1 VGFWATVPYYTLF
14 SNQAQY
20 HKKTN
25 STDLQ
30 VNLSNKSLISRLLLQ
45 KHGKKLNQAKKK
57 PAQKWSLKSFK
68 MIYLTKWMVSDPLY
82 DHQFGVP
89 FGQLHFGP
97 P

>member
-45 KHGKKLNQAKKK
+45 KHGTKLNQAKKK
-57 PAQKWSLKSFK
+57 ASPKMEPQKLQNDLSPKMDGIRSF
-68 MIYLTKWMVSDPLY
+68 I
-82 DHQFGVP
+82 
-89 FGQLHFGP
+89 
-97 P
+97 